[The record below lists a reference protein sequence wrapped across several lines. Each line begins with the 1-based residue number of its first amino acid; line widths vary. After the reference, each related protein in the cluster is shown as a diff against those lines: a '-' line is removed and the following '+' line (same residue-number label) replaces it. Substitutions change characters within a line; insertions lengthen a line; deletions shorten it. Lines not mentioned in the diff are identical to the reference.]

1 MTTESDTLST
11 EVYRHQC
18 EVRQVLK
25 WRVEDRTKALLFLT
39 GVREK
44 RKGGADR
51 LVNDVMKQWA
61 LGNRGQDGD
70 WKDETQEA

>member
-1 MTTESDTLST
+1 M
-11 EVYRHQC
+11 
-18 EVRQVLK
+18 LK

-39 GVREK
+39 GVKQK